1 MYNGASQ
8 VTLVVK
14 NMPANARYL
23 DSGSK
28 PGSGRFPGRGRSNPH
43 QYLAW
48 RIAMDCGPWW
58 ATVSRV
64 TKNWT
69 RLK

>member
-28 PGSGRFPGRGRSNPH
+28 PGSGRFPGGGHSNSR
-43 QYLAW
+43 QYLAR
-48 RIAMDCGPWW
+48 RIAMDRGPWW
-58 ATVSRV
+58 ATVNGV
-64 TKNWT
+64 AKNWT
-69 RLK
+69 